1 MCFDFLNKSLQE
13 SKNNNEVF
21 VVLIIN
27 GTDVKWEIFD
37 RYNTLLDV
45 YKFIKKTYNIKLHIS
60 SINEVK
66 MKISKY
72 DTLDKFVCNET
83 NALSMKLYT
92 D

>member
-37 RYNTLLDV
+37 RYNTLLHV
-45 YKFIKKTYNIKLHIS
+45 YKFIKNTYNIKVHIS

-66 MKISKY
+66 MKLSKY

>member
-1 MCFDFLNKSLQE
+1 MCFDFLKNSLQE
-13 SKNNNEVF
+13 NKNKNEVF

-27 GTDVKWEIFD
+27 GMDVKWEIFD

-45 YKFIKKTYNIKLHIS
+45 YKFIKNTYNIKIHIY

-66 MKISKY
+66 SKLSKY

-83 NALSMKLYT
+83 NALSMKLNT